1 MIPQEDSEME
11 NDAEMSESKPMGMN
25 SELLKMNAE
34 NVRPRT
40 GRRDDPLELGLDC
53 MASFMP
59 FACLG

>member
-1 MIPQEDSEME
+1 ME
-11 NDAEMSESKPMGMN
+11 NDAEMSESKPIGMN